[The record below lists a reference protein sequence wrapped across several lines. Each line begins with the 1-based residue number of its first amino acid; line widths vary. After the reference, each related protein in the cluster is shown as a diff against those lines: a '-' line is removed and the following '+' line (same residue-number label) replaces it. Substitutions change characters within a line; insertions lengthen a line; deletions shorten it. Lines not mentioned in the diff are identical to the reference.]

1 MNYEEIT
8 IESPLG
14 TQNHIQIDNGDGSFT
29 SFPADE
35 SNPDY
40 AAFLE
45 KLDAEVE

>member
-1 MNYEEIT
+1 MNYEELT
-8 IESPLG
+8 FDSPTG
-14 TQNHIQIDNGDGSFT
+14 TQQHIMIDNGDGSFT

-45 KLDAEVE
+45 KLDAEEE